1 MRTIRIGFTSNK
13 YLAFLA
19 ILVTNMMGVLD
30 GTIMN
35 VALPFFSQQFQVA
48 PSDTIWI
55 VNGYQLVITM
65 TLLAFSALGDVY
77 GYRRIFLCGISLF
90 SASSFL
96 CACSTSLEMLVTA
109 RMLQGVGA
117 ACTMSVNTAL
127 IRLIFPPIR
136 LGRAMALNSVLVAAS
151 AASGPTISGM
161 ILSFAHWHWLF
172 LLNVPL
178 GIAACFLGW
187 RWLPSNPLSEVEHR
201 FDMVSALANAFLFG
215 LIFYTLEGVSQN
227 WSFVLLAVQIL
238 LILGGSIWYIKRLK
252 HQPTPIL
259 PIDLLKIPIFRL
271 SILSSIASLTA
282 QMLAMVSIPFFMQNQ
297 LGYSAVE
304 IGLLLTPWPLATI
317 LAAPLAGRLT
327 EKVHPGI
334 LGSLGMCVLAVGLFL
349 LYLLPSVPEKWD
361 ICWRMAICGLG
372 FGMFQIPNNVTI
384 AVSGPLHR
392 SGGAGGMLGTARLLG
407 QTFGT
412 FLVALLFKW
421 FTEVDGAPVC
431 LLLASAFAILAAIFS
446 AKRLSHLSPIKHA
459 AH

>member
-1 MRTIRIGFTSNK
+1 MRTKRIGFTSNK

-35 VALPFFSQQFQVA
+35 VALPFFSHEFQVE

-77 GYRRIFLCGISLF
+77 GYRKIFLGGISLF

-96 CACSTSLEMLVTA
+96 CACSTSLGMLVTA
-109 RMLQGVGA
+109 RMLQGIGA

-136 LGRAMALNSVLVAAS
+136 LGRVMALNSVLVAAS

-178 GIAACFLGW
+178 GIGACFLGW
-187 RWLPSNPLSEVEHR
+187 KWLPENPLSDVEHQ
-201 FDMVSALANAFLFG
+201 FDKVSALANAFLFG
-215 LIFYTLEGVSQN
+215 MIFYTMEGFSQ
-227 WSFVLLAVQIL
+227 SSSSLLLAIQF
-238 LILGGSIWYIKRLK
+238 LIIFCGSIWYIRRLK
-252 HQPTPIL
+252 GQPTPIL
-259 PIDLLKIPIFRL
+259 PVDLLKIPIFRL

-317 LAAPLAGRLT
+317 LSAPLAGRLI

-334 LGSLGMCVLAVGLFL
+334 LGSLGMCVLSTGLFL

-392 SGGAGGMLGTARLLG
+392 SGGASGMLGTARLLG
-407 QTFGT
+407 QTLGT
-412 FLVALLFKW
+412 SLVALLFKW
-421 FTEVDGAPVC
+421 FTEEEGAPIC
-431 LLLASAFAILAAIFS
+431 LLMAALFAILAAIFS
-446 AKRLSHLSPIKHA
+446 AMRLSQHSPITHSA
-459 AH
+459 D